1 MTEQNLRHSWFK
13 IKAVKRFRLT
23 VVLVNLTAWL
33 MEITSY
39 NDIVQPA
46 KHYYLGI
53 TCMVATML
61 FLATIVV
68 HRESF
73 SENWDVTLRR
83 IPNYRA
89 KYMGTKLGTVLLPGA
104 VYVGYWGSMW
114 LVRCIGYYTELS
126 EDIQAEDIQTEE
138 KIAVSEVI
146 PFRAL
151 AELCP
156 YIILFGISVLLLSF
170 TLRKLRRDLPGF
182 LAAVAGVIMSVL
194 LFTEVISFS
203 KLWVFCCVLVGMIA
217 VMSLFLIRH
226 VYRKL

>member
-13 IKAVKRFRLT
+13 KKAVKRFLFT
-23 VVLVNLTAWL
+23 VVLVNLTAWM

-39 NDIVQPA
+39 NDIAQPA

-53 TCMVATML
+53 LCMVATML
-61 FLATIVV
+61 FLAVISV

-83 IPNYRA
+83 LPNYRA
-89 KYMGTKLGTVLLPGA
+89 KYMATKLGTVLFP
-104 VYVGYWGSMW
+104 VVIYVGYWGSMW

-126 EDIQAEDIQTEE
+126 EDIHAEE
-138 KIAVSEVI
+138 KKDVFEVI

-151 AELCP
+151 GELCL
-156 YIILFGISVLLLSF
+156 YGVLFAISVLLLSF
-170 TLRKLRRDLPGF
+170 TLRKLRKDLPGF
-182 LAAVAGVIMSVL
+182 FAAIAGVAMCVL
-194 LFTEVISFS
+194 LFTEVIRFS
-203 KLWVFCCVLVGMIA
+203 ELWMFVCVSAGLIA
-217 VMSLFLIRH
+217 VMLLFLIRH